1 MKIKFW
7 PESIATLCGVGYAK
21 KAPGTCGT
29 LAFVPVV
36 FLLSLAPPY
45 IYMGFTIFFIVL
57 SVYASEAFGKGKDLK
72 VIVVD
77 EAAGLLVSM
86 FLVPLNYKL
95 WILGFLL
102 FRFFDILKPFP
113 ISYLDKNVKG
123 GFGVV
128 LDDLVAGLFTNAL
141 IHFVV
146 LKYFGDYFL

>member
-1 MKIKFW
+1 MKLKFW
-7 PESIATLCGVGYAK
+7 PESVATLCGVGYAK
-21 KAPGTCGT
+21 KAPGTFGT
-29 LAFVPVV
+29 LVFIPVV
-36 FLLSLAPPY
+36 LLLSLTPPY
-45 IYMGFTIFFIVL
+45 FYMAFTIVFIVL

-77 EAAGLLVSM
+77 EAAGFLISM
-86 FLVPLNYKL
+86 FLVPLNFRL

-141 IHFVV
+141 IHFVF
-146 LKYFGDYFL
+146 LKYFSAFLN